1 MLMNK
6 TQLDYGIT
14 DEMIEKKI
22 EDHPQATPLIKRIAE
37 FFGEL
42 LEELEFDCD
51 TVD

>member
-6 TQLDYGIT
+6 TQEDYGIT
-14 DEMIEKKI
+14 DQMIEKNIDDNSK
-22 EDHPQATPLIKRIAE
+22 ATKFMKRIAE

-42 LEELEFDCD
+42 LEELEFDED

>member
-1 MLMNK
+1 MNK
-6 TQLDYGIT
+6 TQQDYGIT
-14 DEMIEKKI
+14 DQMIEKNI
-22 EDHPQATPLIKRIAE
+22 DDHPSATKLIKRVAE